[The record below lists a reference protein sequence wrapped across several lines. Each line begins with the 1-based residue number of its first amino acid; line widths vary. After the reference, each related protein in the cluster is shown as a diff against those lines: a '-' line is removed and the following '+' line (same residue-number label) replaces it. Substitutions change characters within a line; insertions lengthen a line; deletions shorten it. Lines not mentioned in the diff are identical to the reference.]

1 MAIIKDIIKANERLY
16 RLSKEMSKLS
26 DDINVPT
33 FLVGGCV
40 RDLLMDPQKD
50 ATDIDI
56 MIEGNAIDYAK
67 KLAKKLGVKTIVPF
81 PKFSTARIPYK
92 ECQIEVASARLESY
106 AKDSRKPKSVDMTDV
121 TNDLKR
127 RDFTINAMAISLV
140 KNEFGT
146 LIDPFNGIQHLKSKL
161 LITPGNPDTTFREDP
176 LRMMRAAYFASKL
189 SMNLDKKCLKSIKSN
204 VDRIK
209 IISQERITNELFK
222 ILGTPKPSVGLI
234 ILQETDLLKYVFP
247 EIAIMYGLEQTSEW
261 HHKDIFFHTMEVV
274 DNAAKLSNDTNLRL
288 SALVH
293 DIAKPKTRRLHSKK
307 GYTFYGHDDLG
318 SRMLEDISK
327 RMK

>member
-81 PKFSTARIPYK
+81 PEFSTARIPYK

-127 RDFTINAMAISLV
+127 RDFTINAIAISLV

-161 LITPGNPDTTFREDP
+161 LITPVNPDTTFREDP
-176 LRMMRAAYFASKL
+176 LRMF
-189 SMNLDKKCLKSIKSN
+189 
-204 VDRIK
+204 V
-209 IISQERITNELFK
+209 
-222 ILGTPKPSVGLI
+222 PV
-234 ILQETDLLKYVFP
+234 
-247 EIAIMYGLEQTSEW
+247 
-261 HHKDIFFHTMEVV
+261 
-274 DNAAKLSNDTNLRL
+274 
-288 SALVH
+288 
-293 DIAKPKTRRLHSKK
+293 
-307 GYTFYGHDDLG
+307 
-318 SRMLEDISK
+318 
-327 RMK
+327 